1 MQHDTEVTAIIGYM
15 VPIDTVRHF
24 LVDIA
29 GWYDMHGFPQL
40 GIYTEMLEN
49 PTSKEYFK
57 LDRDEGGILVVKILY
72 GSPV

>member
-1 MQHDTEVTAIIGYM
+1 MQQIQRSQNIGYM

-29 GWYDMHGFPQL
+29 DGRYDGFPQL

-57 LDRDEGGILVVKILY
+57 LD
-72 GSPV
+72 